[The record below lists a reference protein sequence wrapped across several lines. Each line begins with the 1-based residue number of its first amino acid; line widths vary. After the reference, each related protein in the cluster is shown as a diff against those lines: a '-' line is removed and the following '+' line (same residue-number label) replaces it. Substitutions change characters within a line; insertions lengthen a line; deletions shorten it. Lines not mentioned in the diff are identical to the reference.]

1 VPQRAIIRR
10 PLTGFAGTDFPLL
23 NQASRINDFRD
34 WLVIAAGPSPKK
46 NRFIE
51 RKSWLCKSKCV
62 ASEGINPFTGAKK
75 DYE

>member
-23 NQASRINDFRD
+23 NQASRINDFRN

-46 NRFIE
+46 TVYRTEELVVQI
-51 RKSWLCKSKCV
+51 
-62 ASEGINPFTGAKK
+62 
-75 DYE
+75 